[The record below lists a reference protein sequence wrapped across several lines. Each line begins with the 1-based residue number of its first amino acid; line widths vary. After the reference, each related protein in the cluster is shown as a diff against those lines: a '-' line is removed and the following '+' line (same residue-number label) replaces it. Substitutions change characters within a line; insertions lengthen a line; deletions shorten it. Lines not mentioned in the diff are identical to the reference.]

1 MIALWTGAVSHL
13 HHEIKV
19 VNIWLLF
26 IRLLALKRLKF
37 LFFSNRLK
45 SLTGQPSLILAKSDV
60 SLLSIEIKVFFS
72 KKSLKKEL

>member
-26 IRLLALKRLKF
+26 IRLLALKRLKI
-37 LFFSNRLK
+37 LFFINRLNR
-45 SLTGQPSLILAKSDV
+45 L
-60 SLLSIEIKVFFS
+60 
-72 KKSLKKEL
+72 